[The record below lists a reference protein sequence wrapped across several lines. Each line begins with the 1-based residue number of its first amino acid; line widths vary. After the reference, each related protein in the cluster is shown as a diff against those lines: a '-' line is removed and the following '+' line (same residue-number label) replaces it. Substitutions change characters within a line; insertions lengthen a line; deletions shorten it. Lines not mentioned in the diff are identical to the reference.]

1 MGSTGELGALRLEID
16 VVSSPL
22 HCPKRSS
29 PEDMSH
35 FSQIDTRFEKLIGDG
50 ESIKSTARTSAS
62 SSPNVIVIPV
72 TYVDD
77 EHARVWGMNVLSLV
91 RSTFGTDHHYY
102 TEIQRNIASCFV
114 YDQFMVILSCAKSA
128 LDALRNGY
136 LFETKSLVE
145 ADVASDYLEQASQL
159 LTAGYKDAAAVIG
172 SSVLERHLREM
183 CCTRGISI
191 TKPNG
196 RPMVMNDLNDVLA
209 KQNAYN
215 LLKKKQITA
224 LSDVRNN
231 AAHGDYAKYVSKDV
245 EDLIRDVSA
254 FCADYT

>member
-1 MGSTGELGALRLEID
+1 MNHI
-16 VVSSPL
+16 
-22 HCPKRSS
+22 
-29 PEDMSH
+29 
-35 FSQIDTRFEKLIGDG
+35 SQIETRFEKLIADG
-50 ESIKSTARTSAS
+50 ESIKSTARTSGS

-77 EHARVWGMNVLSLV
+77 ERARVWAMNVLSLV
-91 RSTFGTDHHYY
+91 RSTFGTAHHYY
-102 TEIQRNIASCFV
+102 TEVERNLASCFV
-114 YDQFMVILSCAKSA
+114 YDSFIGIQSCAKSA
-128 LDALRNGY
+128 LEALRNGY

-159 LTAGYKDAAAVIG
+159 LGAGYKDAAAVIG
-172 SSVLERHLREM
+172 GSVLERHLREM
-183 CCTRGISI
+183 CYTRGIST

-196 RPMVMNDLNDVLA
+196 RPMAMNDLNDELA
-209 KQNAYN
+209 RQSAYN

-231 AAHGDYAKYVSKDV
+231 AAHGDYSKYDAKDV
-245 EDLIRDVSA
+245 ENLIRDVSA